1 MWTSSILPRSL
12 GYSQDQNIKKKTRG
26 IDKLLNE
33 IIAENFPN
41 LEKQVDV
48 QMQTTFTPL
57 NRHYQKIISPWDIIN
72 IKIYIN

>member
-1 MWTSSILPRSL
+1 MNIINTSKKPRIQSRPKHRIHWVK
-12 GYSQDQNIKKKTRG
+12 GAEIKKKKRG

-48 QMQTTFTPL
+48 QMQTTFNPL
-57 NRHYQKIISPWDIIN
+57 NRHYQKRISP
-72 IKIYIN
+72 